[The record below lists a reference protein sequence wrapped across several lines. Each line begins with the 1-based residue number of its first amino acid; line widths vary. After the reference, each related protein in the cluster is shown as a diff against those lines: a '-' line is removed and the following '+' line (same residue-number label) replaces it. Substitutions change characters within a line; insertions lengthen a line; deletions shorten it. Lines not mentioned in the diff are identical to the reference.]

1 LNEKIELLEH
11 NNAIYEREL
20 KERRTLYEQLLQ
32 EKSRIEREILMAKK
46 IKVEQSQIDQTHQN
60 TVAEITAR
68 IDRLL
73 DLERQRNQ
81 QSKNELRG
89 SPSRT
94 H

>member
-1 LNEKIELLEH
+1 MEH

-73 DLERQRNQ
+73 DL
-81 QSKNELRG
+81 
-89 SPSRT
+89 
-94 H
+94 

>member
-1 LNEKIELLEH
+1 
-11 NNAIYEREL
+11 
-20 KERRTLYEQLLQ
+20 
-32 EKSRIEREILMAKK
+32 MAKK